1 MDYTSI
7 HIYGHLLSDDIL
19 HEIETNSSMQGN
31 REQDFNLDVSL
42 TAKIDNAW
50 SSLRNDWKLFA
61 ERNTLRDP
69 YGTKSIRRLMERFFS
84 SLDYQLDYQPSQI
97 EAGERKFDIPYICP
111 DLAQMPIIIVGDKT
125 GDAELDTLDKCTLD
139 IRAKGERRQKSPHA
153 MMLDYLNNTEHIYGI
168 VTNGQVLRII
178 RNTGQLVKLTY
189 IEFDLRRMV
198 EEDHYAEFCLLFRLM
213 HTSRFTHS
221 GDDPCVIEEWF
232 NRSIESGNRIR
243 AGLSDAVQKT
253 MEILGRAVVC
263 GKGEGNEAFR
273 QAVIN
278 GEANAQTLNKELIHF
293 IYRLLFLFIIED
305 RNLVYNIGDPD
316 KDKDY
321 EQKVRCQNIYKK
333 FYAVSRLR
341 SLSALQYLR
350 NSRYYDLW
358 EGLVDSF
365 RLFEDEAFGAPLF
378 IKPLGGVLFSPE
390 ALKYL
395 RQCSISNDHLL
406 IAFSCLNEFKDEKQN
421 RVKINYSSL
430 DVEEFGSV
438 YEGILEMRAVI
449 TQGTLASG
457 WNFTFGA
464 GLDRKSSSSYYTRPD
479 LVQSLIRTTLEPVIK
494 KRMAKQP
501 TTEAKIHD
509 LLSMKLCD
517 AASGSGHIVLAMART
532 LAWYICSLRTG
543 EDNPASLD
551 YRETLREVIQK
562 CIYAVDYNPDA
573 VELCK
578 VVLWIEGYC
587 AGKPLSFLDHH
598 IRCGNS
604 VIGVTNLDVLLEGVP
619 KEAFTADDKVTKKK
633 IIELNKRALNDV
645 ALLRDGQSA
654 GFSLTL
660 FNNDIAIQTIDNEQ
674 VGLAGKVREIN
685 ALPEDSLLQEL
696 TKQSKWEDLMNSPR
710 VECLRRACDIYA
722 YSYYKQFKAED
733 FVSEIDEMTE
743 TFTSFDL
750 PYTRTVYNALQEIKY
765 LDFTEEEK
773 EGLQVLPDSFKK
785 EVNNVAKENRFFHWC
800 VEFPEVFADGG
811 GFDVMCGNPPW
822 DKLQM
827 EDEKWFVGKDESIVN
842 AANQSARNK
851 KIAQLEKDN
860 PALFREYI
868 AARESVASQSKYI
881 KYSARFNLTNRGKI
895 ELSSLFAEVC
905 MNFSKETWGLVIPTS
920 IAFGDST
927 KYFFEKLVIENRL
940 VSLYDFE
947 NKEVL
952 FNIHRM
958 YKFCLLTAG
967 QQQNVPREVSG
978 GFYLTRLEHLFDPNR
993 IYKLETVD
1001 FAKLNPNTK
1010 TCPIFRTSR
1019 DAQLTKKLYSNAPI
1033 LLNEETGENPW
1044 GIRLATLFNMA
1055 TASSQ
1060 FKTRKQL
1067 IELGGEAVGNC
1078 FTVEDELYVPLYE
1091 GKMIWLYNHHYGEF
1105 PIEDISRPSS
1115 IPSTPKDVLKNSHST
1130 LRPWYWVKESD
1141 VQNKL
1146 IKTDSEG
1153 NITWEWK
1160 HSYYIGFRDVTNATN
1175 ERTCIASLMPRT
1187 SGAGHKAPIVFTSRG
1202 LIPSCE
1208 LLAMMS
1214 SLTFDFVARQKVG
1227 GSSMGFFMMKQL
1239 PFLPPEQIPDWA
1251 KLLIIE
1257 RVAELCYFNHDL
1269 DGWMSELW
1277 HDKEMTDDIR
1287 TALLNRLEKCNNI
1300 YFDNDEFLSP
1310 KFSNMQPYIYNEE
1323 RRAVAQAELDA
1334 IFAHLYGL
1342 NTEDLKY
1349 ILDPEDI
1356 CGSGCINE
1364 TFRVLKDNETR
1375 KYGEYRTK
1383 RLVMEAWEK
1392 FEFGNIA
1399 LSTRKLDKI

>member
-19 HEIETNSSMQGN
+19 HEIETDSSMQGN

-69 YGTKSIRRLMERFFS
+69 YGTKSVRRLMERFFS
-84 SLDYQLDYQPSQI
+84 SLDYQLDFQPAQI
-97 EAGERKFDIPYICP
+97 EAGERRFDIPYICP
-111 DLAQMPIIIVGDKT
+111 ELGQMPIIIVGDKT
-125 GDAELDTLDKCTLD
+125 GDATLDTLDKCTLD
-139 IRAKGERRQKSPHA
+139 QRVKGERRQKSPHA
-153 MMLDYLNNTEHIYGI
+153 TMLDYLNSTEHVYGI
-168 VTNGQVLRII
+168 VTNGQVLRVI

-221 GDDPCVIEEWF
+221 GDDACIMERWF

-253 MEILGRAVVC
+253 MEVLGRAVVC

-273 QAVIN
+273 QAVID
-278 GEANAQTLNKELIHF
+278 GKANAQTLNKELIHF

-316 KDKDY
+316 KDADY
-321 EQKVRCQNIYKK
+321 DQKVRCQDIYKK

-341 SLSALQYLR
+341 GLSELPYLR
-350 NSRYYDLW
+350 NGRYNDLW
-358 EGLVDSF
+358 EGLMDSF
-365 RLFEDEAFGAPLF
+365 RLFEDETFGAPLY
-378 IKPLGGVLFSPE
+378 IKPLGGVLFDKE
-390 ALKYL
+390 TLHYL
-395 RQCSISNDHLL
+395 RQCQISNEQLL
-406 IAFSCLNEFKDEKQN
+406 AAFSCLNEFKDEKQN

-449 TQGTLASG
+449 TQGTSASG
-457 WNFTFGA
+457 WDFTFGA

-494 KRMAKQP
+494 ERMAKQP
-501 TTEAKIHD
+501 TTEAKIQD

-532 LAWYICSLRTG
+532 LAWYICTLRTG

-551 YRETLREVIQK
+551 YRQALREVIQK

-604 VIGVTNLDVLLEGVP
+604 VVGVTNLDALLDGVP
-619 KEAFTADDKVTKKK
+619 KEAFSAEDKETKKK
-633 IIELNKRALNDV
+633 IIELNKRALKDV
-645 ALLRDGQSA
+645 ATVRDGKTMGLSI
-654 GFSLTL
+654 TL
-660 FNNDIAIQTIDNEQ
+660 FDNDIAIQSIDSEQ
-674 VGLAGKVREIN
+674 VGLAGKVKEIN

-696 TKQSKWEDLMNSPR
+696 TKQSKWEDLMKSPR

-722 YSYYKQFKAED
+722 YSFYKQFKEED
-733 FVSEIDEMTE
+733 LDSVIDDETE
-743 TFTSFDL
+743 AFTPFNV

-765 LDFTEEEK
+765 LDYTPEEMD
-773 EGLQVLPDSFKK
+773 GLQVLPDNFKE
-785 EVNNVAKENRFFHWC
+785 EVNEVARANRFFHWC

-827 EDEKWFVGKDESIVN
+827 EDEKWFVGKDDSIVN
-842 AANQSARNK
+842 AANQAARNK
-851 KIAQLEKDN
+851 KIEQLKETN
-860 PALFREYI
+860 PALYHEYVS
-868 AARESVASQSKYI
+868 ARESVASQSKYI
-881 KYSARFNLTNRGKI
+881 KSSGRFCLTNRGKI

-905 MNFSKETWGLVIPTS
+905 TEFSKEAWGLVIPTS

-927 KYFFEKLVIENRL
+927 KYFFEKLVTENRL
-940 VSLYDFE
+940 ISLYDFE
-947 NKEVL
+947 NKEKL
-952 FNIHRM
+952 FNIHAM

-967 QQQNVPREVSG
+967 QQQDKPREVSG
-978 GFYLTRLEHLFDPNR
+978 GFYLTRLDHLLDPNR
-993 IYKLETVD
+993 IYKLETAD

-1010 TCPIFRTSR
+1010 TCPVFRTSK
-1019 DAQLTKKLYSNAPI
+1019 DAVLTKKLYNSAPI
-1033 LLNEETGENPW
+1033 LINEETGENPW
-1044 GIRLATLFNMA
+1044 DVRLATLFNMA

-1060 FKTRKQL
+1060 FKTRQQL
-1067 IELGGEAVGNC
+1067 LDMGGLQIGNC
-1078 FTVEDELYVPLYE
+1078 FDVNGNRFVPLYE
-1091 GKMIWLYNHHYGEF
+1091 GKMIWFYNHHYGEF
-1105 PIEDISRPSS
+1105 PMEDVTRPSS
-1115 IPSTPKDVLKNSHST
+1115 IPSTPSETLQDPFSA
-1130 LRPWYWVKESD
+1130 LRPWYWVKEED
-1141 VQNKL
+1141 VESKL
-1146 IKTDSEG
+1146 IKTDSED
-1153 NITWEWK
+1153 NILWEWT
-1160 HSYYIGFRDVTNATN
+1160 HSFYIGFRDVTNATN
-1175 ERTCIASLMPRT
+1175 ERTCVASLMPST
-1187 SGAGHKAPIVFTSRG
+1187 SGAGDKAPLVFTSRG
-1202 LIPSCE
+1202 LIPSCA

-1239 PFLPPEQIPDWA
+1239 PFLTPEQIQESGYEQD
-1251 KLLIIE
+1251 IVE
-1257 RVAELCYFNHDL
+1257 RVARLCWFNHDL
-1269 DGWMSELW
+1269 DGWMEELREECPAEYNLPEEPVIW
-1277 HDKEMTDDIR
+1277 
-1287 TALLNRLEKCNNI
+1287 
-1300 YFDNDEFLSP
+1300 DEAKRS
-1310 KFSNMQPYIYNEE
+1310 
-1323 RRAVAQAELDA
+1323 VWQAELDA

-1342 NTEDLKY
+1342 TTEDLRY
-1349 ILDPEDI
+1349 ILDPEDV
-1356 CGSGCINE
+1356 CGPGCINE
-1364 TFRVLKDNETR
+1364 TFRVLKDREIR
-1375 KYGEYRTK
+1375 ELGEYRTK
-1383 RLVMEAWEK
+1383 RLVLEAWDK
-1392 FEFGNIA
+1392 FGFDN
-1399 LSTRKLDKI
+1399 